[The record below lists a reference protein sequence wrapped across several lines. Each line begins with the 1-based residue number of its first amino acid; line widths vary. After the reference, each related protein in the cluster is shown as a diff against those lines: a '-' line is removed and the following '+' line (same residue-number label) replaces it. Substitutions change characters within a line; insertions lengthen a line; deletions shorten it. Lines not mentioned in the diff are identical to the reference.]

1 MADKLIP
8 GKKYWV
14 AMHKNDWKHQY
25 YREYVG
31 DRDGASLFKS
41 HHKLDPILTH
51 WPLVREIPEV
61 LEHYTAETFPTGL
74 VWISNTSTPSNHEL
88 VTGVYPEH
96 IQFSNGAYLD
106 YAKFGDDQ
114 LISTDRI
121 NWRKAVPESEGYTPV
136 LGGGGSST
144 GYESVARGS
153 GGGSIHGRR
162 HDR

>member
-1 MADKLIP
+1 MTDIKLIP

-14 AMHKNDWKHQY
+14 ADREHDWIINTHLKFVITHNDVNYFETNGDLIYWK
-25 YREYVG
+25 
-31 DRDGASLFKS
+31 
-41 HHKLDPILTH
+41 
-51 WPLVREIPEV
+51 LVREIPSD
-61 LEHYTAETFPTGL
+61 HYTAETFPKGL
-74 VWISNTSTPSNHEL
+74 VWMSNTSTPSNHEL

-96 IQFSNGAYLD
+96 IQFSNGAYLN
-106 YAKFGDDQ
+106 YSKFGDDQ